1 MQSAVK
7 NSCIFDRTY
16 LLNYQQI
23 TFQFLAD
30 FLLLL

>member
-7 NSCIFDRTY
+7 NTRIFDRTY

-23 TFQFLAD
+23 TFQFLTD
-30 FLLLL
+30 FLWLL